1 MDGQLQVTRD
11 DAHLLVVMGR
21 IARQLQDLGRQV
33 LQHRCQVNQCA
44 GPNMLDV
51 IALAEKV
58 VDSARRELQAG
69 SLRTRFGLSTCLPRP
84 DITVRILICYNG
96 NKYR

>member
-1 MDGQLQVTRD
+1 MTRD
-11 DAHLLVVMGR
+11 DAYLVVFMGR

-44 GPNMLDV
+44 GPNLLDV

-58 VDSARRELQAG
+58 VNSTHRELQAG
-69 SLRTRFGLSTCLPRP
+69 S
-84 DITVRILICYNG
+84 V
-96 NKYR
+96 